1 MSIAE
6 SDALTPVFEQVP
18 AASWRV
24 DEEFARYVR
33 RARELMASDL
43 YLAWNESDATVS
55 FRHLGLVAP
64 YGQISHDDAR
74 RLVNYVKASAGMDLS
89 QHFKPLDGRW
99 VFFSDGERLDLR
111 INTCP
116 TLHGEDLSIRILQ
129 RASGLLDL
137 KNLGFHPKSL
147 YDLTA
152 ILERP
157 GGLILVT
164 GPGGAGK
171 TTTLYACLHYLNDGQ
186 RKINTIED
194 PIEYA
199 LPGIHQSQVH
209 MKIGLDFPDL
219 LRGVLRQ
226 SPDVIML
233 GEVRDPITAATA
245 VRAANSGHL
254 VMATLH
260 APVAAGAIDS
270 MLALGVEPHFLGTGL
285 LGIFSQRLVRTLC
298 PECRVPLDI
307 TAAPRCFD
315 SVRSLLPAG
324 QGELIYG
331 AAGCERCENQG
342 YVGRTGVAEV
352 LRVTPE
358 IRRMVFEG
366 RPTRSIQEQA
376 IAQGMIDLR
385 RATLLKVAQ
394 GVTTTAE
401 LARVIPS
408 ESVLRE

>member
-1 MSIAE
+1 MSTAQFDVLPSAFE
-6 SDALTPVFEQVP
+6 SVSADTWNVG
-18 AASWRV
+18 
-24 DEEFARYVR
+24 EEFARLVQQGCSM
-33 RARELMASDL
+33 AASDL
-43 YLAWNESDATVS
+43 YVAWNEADATVS
-55 FRHLGLVAP
+55 FRHLGVVRPWENL
-64 YGQISHDDAR
+64 SHDDAR
-74 RLVNYVKASAGMDLS
+74 RMVNYVKASAGMDLS

-99 VFFSDGERLDLR
+99 VFATGQGRLDLR

-129 RASGLLDL
+129 RASNLLDL
-137 KNLGFHPKSL
+137 RNLGFHPKSL
-147 YDLTA
+147 YDLTTL
-152 ILERP
+152 LERP

-171 TTTLYACLHYLNDGQ
+171 TTTLYACLQHLNSGQ

-194 PIEYA
+194 PIEYS
-199 LPGIHQSQVH
+199 LTGIHQSQVH
-209 MKIGLDFPDL
+209 SKIGLDFPDL
-219 LRGVLRQ
+219 LRAVLRQ

-233 GEVRDPITAATA
+233 GEVRDPVTATTA

-254 VMATLH
+254 VLATLH

-298 PECRVPLDI
+298 PQCRVPLDV
-307 TAAPRCFD
+307 TAAPHCFD
-315 SVRSLLPAG
+315 SVRSFLNPG

-331 AAGCERCENQG
+331 AGGCDGCEQEG
-342 YVGRTGVAEV
+342 YLGRTAVAEV

-358 IRRMVFEG
+358 VRRMIFEG
-366 RPTRSIQEQA
+366 RPTRAIQEQA
-376 IAQGMIDLR
+376 IAEGMIDLR
-385 RATLLKVAQ
+385 RAALLKIAQ
-394 GVTTTAE
+394 GITTTAE
-401 LARVIPS
+401 LARVVPA